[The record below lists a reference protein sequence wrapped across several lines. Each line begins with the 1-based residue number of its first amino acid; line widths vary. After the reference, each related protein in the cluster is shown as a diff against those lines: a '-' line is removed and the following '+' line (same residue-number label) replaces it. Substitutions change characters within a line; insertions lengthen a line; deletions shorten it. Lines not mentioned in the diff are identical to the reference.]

1 MEAFKVFKH
10 VKEQYKSYIE
20 TFQTFKDKEI
30 ETFVRKQTEEGE
42 MLWKEPIIQISKK
55 FKAGKSLVHFINEG
69 ILHPSIHAIF
79 TLKNKE
85 GQSFTIQPYFHQ
97 EEAIDIVSKKK
108 ENLIVTTGTGSG
120 KSLCFE
126 IPIIDHCLKAKDKN
140 LKGIKAIIVYP
151 MNALANSQYQELSE
165 KLAGSGL
172 KIGLYTG
179 DTANTSESA
188 LARYEEVFGKEARP
202 NDSEIIS
209 RLEMKNNPPDILITN
224 YVQLELLLTRMEDK
238 KLFAAEFKENLKF
251 LVLDELHTY
260 SGKQGADVAFLIR
273 RLKQRTN
280 TKGKLICIGTSATM
294 VSDSNK
300 EEEGETVSS
309 FASRVF
315 GEVFK
320 GENIVVETEDKA
332 LNFHGLELSDK
343 ITITE
348 TQLDK
353 FDINDFSTIAP
364 LYVGIMG
371 KPLAATTHLDLGEAL
386 KKSALLTFLESELRT
401 IQDLK
406 TLAESYQKQ
415 YRPSESITAC
425 KLELQAGLLL
435 GTAGEIISALGT
447 PVSRFIPKI
456 HAFYNQGAELRGCL
470 VKECGY
476 LSDTGESI
484 CPDCKEE
491 GRGNFNSLYPLHFC
505 RGCGQ
510 KYYGLTLYESN
521 STTTPWTFMMYDA
534 EGRNGYYTPE
544 FRVTDADLPESWLTA
559 KKREVKKHLKARRPM
574 NGVLRSDIDFFEKY
588 YPDESNKIGTFIP
601 YPLPFCLSCGTQ
613 HSGNVSEYTK
623 LFLLNSV
630 GRATGTNVLAT
641 STLNG
646 IEVEKERKV
655 IGFTDNRQ
663 DAAFQA
669 GHLNHWYSQI
679 YLRRAL
685 YHVLSEL
692 SEPIAIIDLPAKL
705 YPFLISKE
713 EENSIK
719 RVQRK
724 TFKNRYLKYLETYL
738 FVEIRGTKKFTSI
751 NLEDVGLST
760 IEYNEFDEVIKEEI
774 ESYYLLK
781 TLPYDNRHDFIK
793 GILEVFRR
801 DTAIGHPN
809 LLDFGTFQ
817 QQVINYLEDFDTI
830 SNRRIF
836 EAIETT
842 KIGGFTDGDKDKI
855 RYTFNPIAFRNSTN
869 LKKWTER
876 CLIDYPSIDRDEM
889 LDEVIHF
896 LEYVGYIVEHSC
908 NYQKV
913 YFLQYDQ
920 ILIRPTKQAKKECV
934 QCKTKYNW
942 KVGIHCLKSR
952 CKGHLVPSMQE
963 DNYYTRQ
970 FTTDLDHTQTI
981 VSKDHSGQLNGQERK
996 IREQAFKQSPP
1007 EIQFLIATPTMEL
1020 GIDIGTLSSV
1030 YMRNVPPNPSNYAQR
1045 AGRAG
1050 RSGQGSLIQTFCG
1063 SGPGRGVH
1071 DQYYYKNP
1079 IEIVSGKIAVPR
1091 FNLANKTLFM
1101 AHVNSLVLQTV
1112 EEKLHAKASSI
1123 LDFMETDKMPMF
1135 ASYIEALNTAI
1146 TKQKDEILTN
1156 IREAFHKEI
1165 EASNGVITYTAIEE
1179 QVINFVNHLDNAF
1192 EKLRSDFRECYLEI
1206 QDLDQQIREKDKAR
1220 YTYLT
1225 SRRTA
1230 LERRSEDMKNGKNS
1244 FYIYRYLSQTGFL
1257 PNYAFPTKVKSIKF
1271 QHEGEEVEIVRDQI
1285 IALRELAPNNTIYY
1299 SGQKIM
1305 IEQVSRESDTSNMT
1319 SIVVCENCNHIEDI
1333 GSGNKSSNCPTC
1345 GEIWESHHSVK
1356 AIDFPRMYGRKRMK
1370 ITAEEEERS
1379 KSGYIIHHSYKRTNN
1394 AKINSLLYQGKSIA
1408 KLSFERNASFKHVNL
1423 GASIDYKKD
1432 MKGFLLDTVKG
1443 QWVSRTRT
1451 EEHLDKNKG
1460 SQDKLLPVSLLLTS
1474 NNDVI
1479 TLEVFNIDKETEK
1492 SFFNTLLHTLLQ
1504 SICNVLNLDDSEIKG
1519 WYQPMTNDSG
1529 RIVIFE
1535 TSEGGTGTLS
1545 SIVQNKDLIQKIA
1558 QKSLKILH
1566 YNEAGESEADACV
1579 NACYNCICNFYNQ
1592 TIHQTFDR
1600 NLVQNFLMQ
1609 LASFESMEGT
1619 TDEHLRFNTLL
1630 ANCESELEER
1640 VLHQIK
1646 GKGLRMPDDAQNVVE
1661 RKGEPIAKPD
1671 FYYHRNICVF
1681 VDGPDHDTLHNQAID
1696 AEKRKKLKVLGYRVI
1711 VIRYDDLDG
1720 GLEALSG
1727 VLVN

>member
-10 VKEQYKSYIE
+10 VKQQYKSYIE

-30 ETFVRKQTEEGE
+30 ETFVRERTEEGE

-55 FKAGKSLVHFINEG
+55 FKTGKSLVHFINEG
-69 ILHPSIHAIF
+69 ILHPAVHSIF
-79 TLKNKE
+79 TLKNKD
-85 GQSFTIQPYFHQ
+85 GQSFTIHPYFHQ
-97 EEAIDIVSKKK
+97 EQAIDIVSKKQ

-140 LKGIKAIIVYP
+140 LKGIKAIVVYP

-179 DTANTSESA
+179 DTAITPESA

-280 TKGKLICIGTSATM
+280 TKGKLTCIGTSATM
-294 VSDSNK
+294 VSDNTKDDS
-300 EEEGETVSS
+300 GETVSS

-320 GENIVVETEDKA
+320 GENIVVETEDKDLNFQGLRLSNKITVTEEA
-332 LNFHGLELSDK
+332 LND
-343 ITITE
+343 
-348 TQLDK
+348 
-353 FDINDFSTIAP
+353 FDIHDFSTIAP
-364 LYVGIMG
+364 LYEGIMG
-371 KPLAATTHLDLGEAL
+371 EPLEVTTHLELGNAL
-386 KKSALLTFLESELRT
+386 KNAALLTFLESELKT

-415 YRPSESITAC
+415 YRQNESIADC

-470 VKECGY
+470 VERCGY
-476 LSDTGESI
+476 LSDKGESV
-484 CPDCKEE
+484 CPKCKEE
-491 GRGNFNSLYPLHFC
+491 NRGISTLYPLHFC

-510 KYYGLTLYESN
+510 KYYGLTLDESN
-521 STTTPWTFMMYDA
+521 STTTPWTFMMYEA
-534 EGRNGYYTPE
+534 EGNNGYYAPD
-544 FRVTDADLPESWLTA
+544 FRITDADLPESWLTA
-559 KKREVKKHLKARRPM
+559 KLKKRKKNLKDRYPI
-574 NGVLRSDIDFFEKY
+574 NGVLRSDIDFFEKHY
-588 YPDESNKIGTFIP
+588 DDEFDKKGTFIP

-646 IEVEKERKV
+646 IEAEKERKI

-692 SEPIAIIDLPAKL
+692 DEPIAITDLPAKL
-705 YPFLISKE
+705 YPYLISKE
-713 EENSIK
+713 EEKFIK
-719 RVQRK
+719 RTQRNI
-724 TFKNRYLKYLETYL
+724 FKKKYLEYLETYL

-760 IEYNEFDEVIKEEI
+760 IEYNEFDEIIEEVDNYELIKE
-774 ESYYLLK
+774 
-781 TLPYDNRHDFIK
+781 LPYKYRHDYIK
-793 GILEVFRR
+793 GILEIFRR
-801 DTAIGHPN
+801 DTSIGHPN
-809 LLDFGTFQ
+809 LLDFSTFQ
-817 QQVINYLEDFDTI
+817 QRTIKFLDGFDGV

-842 KIGGFTDGDKDKI
+842 KIGGFTDGDKDRI
-855 RYTFNPIAFRNSTN
+855 RHIFNPIAFRNSMN
-869 LKKWTER
+869 LRKWTER
-876 CLIDYPSIDRDEM
+876 CLIAYPKIDKDEL
-889 LDEVIHF
+889 LDEAIRF
-896 LEYVGYIVEHSC
+896 LEEVGYVVEYTC

-913 YFLQYDQ
+913 YFLEPYQ

-952 CKGHLVPSMQE
+952 CKGHLVDAKQE

-970 FTTDLDHTQTI
+970 FIADLDQTQTI
-981 VSKDHSGQLNGQERK
+981 TSKDHSGQLDGQKRK
-996 IREQAFKQSPP
+996 IREQAFKKSPP

-1071 DQYYYKNP
+1071 DQYYYNNP

-1101 AHVNSLVLQTV
+1101 AHVNSLVLQTID
-1112 EEKLHAKASSI
+1112 EKIHAKASNI
-1123 LDFMETDKMPMF
+1123 LDFMDTDRIPMIP
-1135 ASYIEALNTAI
+1135 SYIKALNKAI
-1146 TKQKDEILTN
+1146 TKQKSDTLAN
-1156 IREAFHKEI
+1156 IQEAFHKEI
-1165 EASNGVITYTAIEE
+1165 EASNGVITYAAIEE
-1179 QVINFVNHLDNAF
+1179 QVEHFVNHLDNAF
-1192 EKLRSDFRECYLEI
+1192 EKLRSDFRECHSEI
-1206 QDLDQQIREKDKAR
+1206 QELDKQIREKDKAR
-1220 YTYLT
+1220 YNYLN
-1225 SRRTA
+1225 SRRSA

-1244 FYIYRYLSQTGFL
+1244 FYIYRYLSQVGFL

-1271 QHEGEEVEIVRDQI
+1271 QNEGEEVEIVRDQI

-1299 SGQKIM
+1299 SGQKIV
-1305 IEQVSRESDTSNMT
+1305 IEQVSRESDTSNVT
-1319 SIVVCENCNHIEDI
+1319 DIVVCENCNHIEDL
-1333 GSGNKSSNCPTC
+1333 GSGNKPSNCPTC
-1345 GEIWESHHSVK
+1345 GEIWESHHKIK
-1356 AIDFPRMYGRKRMK
+1356 AIDFPRMYGRKRMR

-1379 KSGYIIHHSYKRTNN
+1379 KSGYKIHHSYKRTQK
-1394 AKINSLLYQGKSIA
+1394 AQISELIYQRSAIS
-1408 KLSFERNASFKHVNL
+1408 KLSFERNADFKHVNL

-1432 MKGFLLDTVKG
+1432 IKGFLLDSAKG
-1443 QWVSRTRT
+1443 QWVSRTKMK
-1451 EEHLDKNKG
+1451 EHLERNPS
-1460 SQDKLLPVSLLLTS
+1460 SQGQLSEVSLLLTS

-1479 TLEVFNIDKETEK
+1479 TLEVYNIEK
-1492 SFFNTLLHTLLQ
+1492 SIEKAFFNTLLHTLLQ

-1545 SIVQNKDLIQKIA
+1545 SIAQNQDLIKKIA
-1558 QKSLKILH
+1558 RKSLKILH
-1566 YNEAGESEADACV
+1566 YLPTGESESDACA

-1592 TIHQTFDR
+1592 SIHKTFDR
-1600 NLVQNFLMQ
+1600 GLVQAFLMK
-1609 LASFESMEGT
+1609 LATFDTMKGAK
-1619 TDEHLRFNTLL
+1619 DEHLLFNTYL
-1630 ANCESELEER
+1630 AQCESKLEER
-1640 VLHQIK
+1640 VLHQIRA
-1646 GKGLRMPDDAQNVVE
+1646 KGLRMPDASQNIIE
-1661 RKGEPIAKPD
+1661 YKGEPIAKPD
-1671 FYYHRNICVF
+1671 FFYHRNICVF
-1681 VDGPDHDTLHNQAID
+1681 VDGTDHDTIHNQAID
-1696 AEKRKKLKVLGYRVI
+1696 TEKRKKLKALGYRVI
-1711 VIRYDDLDG
+1711 VIRYDDLEG
-1720 GLEALSG
+1720 GLDSLSS